1 MTNEPEAQKQ
11 EGPAGAVQLDERQLE
26 RARGGVLSTQNAAQ
40 NAAQKVA
47 QKVNVASAVSLGDGS
62 VRPVVKAGDGSV

>member
-40 NAAQKVA
+40 KVA